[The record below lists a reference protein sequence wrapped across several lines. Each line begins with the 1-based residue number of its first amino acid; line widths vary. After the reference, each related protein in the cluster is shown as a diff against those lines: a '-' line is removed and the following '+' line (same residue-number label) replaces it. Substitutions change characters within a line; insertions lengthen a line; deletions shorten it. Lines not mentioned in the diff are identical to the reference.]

1 MKKILLYL
9 FLISAFLSCKKE
21 EEAVNLPTPVAL
33 TEFDCLVS
41 GVAVGDGAIS
51 TDASFGNLEIKFND
65 NVYNIT
71 LQIFNISS
79 REEGDTI
86 LFSSPTIGT
95 VVFNN
100 TTYSNTYFDSSKGQ
114 IVISKLELSSGIIS
128 GNFFFE
134 AQDVAENQFE
144 TINIT
149 SGVFSNIYF

>member
-1 MKKILLYL
+1 MKKILFFL
-9 FLISAFLSCKKE
+9 FLASAFLSCKKE
-21 EEAVNLPTPVAL
+21 EDVNLPAPVVL
-33 TEFDCLVS
+33 TEFNCLVD
-41 GVAVGDGAIS
+41 GVEVGNGAIS

-65 NVYNIT
+65 NIYNIT

-79 REEGDTI
+79 REVGDTI

-114 IVISKLELSSGIIS
+114 IIIGDLDFLSGVISGS
-128 GNFFFE
+128 FFFE

-144 TINIT
+144 TINVT